1 MGIVFMGTP
10 HFAVE
15 TFEQLIQ
22 AGHQILGVVT
32 QPDRPKGRG
41 NKLNPSP
48 VKVKAL
54 DYGLPIY
61 QPEKVRDPIFIKKLA
76 DLKPEVIVV
85 VAYGQI
91 LPKEILELPPLGC
104 INVHASLLPKYRGAA
119 PIHWAIINGE
129 KETGVTTMLMD
140 QGLDTGNMLLNTSVE
155 IGSDVTTG
163 ELHDKLAVLGG
174 QLLTKTLYML
184 AKGEITP
191 QPQDDG
197 QATYASLINKEHE
210 LINWQ
215 KKAQDIHNLIRGMN
229 PWPGAY
235 SFFMGTRLKVWETSL
250 QDYPGSN
257 SGSIGEIVYQ
267 DDLGFWVQTGD
278 KPVLIKKIQPAG
290 KNIMTA
296 NSFVNGYGLSLGQF
310 LGDKNE

>member
-10 HFAVE
+10 QFAVE
-15 TFEQLIQ
+15 TLEQLIQ

-41 NKLNPSP
+41 SKLNPTP
-48 VKVKAL
+48 VKVKA
-54 DYGLPIY
+54 DEYGLPVY
-61 QPEKVRDPIFIKKLA
+61 QPEKIRDPIFIQKLA

-119 PIHWAIINGE
+119 PIHWSIINGE

-140 QGLDTGNMLLNTSVE
+140 QGLDTGNMLLKTSVE
-155 IGSDVTTG
+155 IGSSETTG

-174 QLLTKTLYML
+174 QLLIETLSMM

-191 QPQDDG
+191 QAQDDG
-197 QATYASLINKEHE
+197 QATYAPLLNKEHE

-215 KKAQDIHNLIRGMN
+215 KKAQDIQNLIRGMN
-229 PWPGAY
+229 PWPGHIP
-235 SFFMGTRLKVWETSL
+235 S
-250 QDYPGSN
+250 
-257 SGSIGEIVYQ
+257 
-267 DDLGFWVQTGD
+267 
-278 KPVLIKKIQPAG
+278 
-290 KNIMTA
+290 
-296 NSFVNGYGLSLGQF
+296 
-310 LGDKNE
+310 